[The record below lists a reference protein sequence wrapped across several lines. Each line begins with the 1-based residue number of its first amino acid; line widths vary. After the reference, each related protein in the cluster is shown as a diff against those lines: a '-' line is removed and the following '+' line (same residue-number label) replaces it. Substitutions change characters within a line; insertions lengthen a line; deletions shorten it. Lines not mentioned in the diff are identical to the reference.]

1 MRRADKQENPICL
14 PPRRPKTPHKT
25 PATPRQR
32 KMILT
37 NCAACA
43 APLAHNAPR
52 CVRCW
57 TRYGSD
63 SEAECEWRKGVVIKH
78 HWRDGDIAIG
88 LFAPYQVQL
97 DDGTKIYARW
107 DTEHTIRAAGSH

>member
-1 MRRADKQENPICL
+1 MKQSN
-14 PPRRPKTPHKT
+14 
-25 PATPRQR
+25 
-32 KMILT
+32 
-37 NCAACA
+37 
-43 APLAHNAPR
+43 R
-52 CVRCW
+52 C
-57 TRYGSD
+57 YYSEKQYSGSD